1 MLPHNSHK
9 KICLFV
15 FFFLATLNS
24 MRDLNSPAR
33 NGTMLPAVRTT
44 ESQNWATREVCMH
57 FISLMVS
64 YRLPKWPNGK
74 ESSSQC
80 RRHGFDPWLG
90 RSPGEGNGNPPQ
102 HSCLENSMGRGAW
115 RATVHGVAELDMTEH
130 AHYITVQKCKVT
142 QLKSSRACFKFL
154 SAWLNGQRHSPSSC
168 ILCLSAEAHPL

>member
-1 MLPHNSHK
+1 MLMSMRASELPDATSQFPQKN
-9 KICLFV
+9 LVFF

-80 RRHGFDPWLG
+80 RRHRFDPWLG

-115 RATVHGVAELDMTEH
+115 RATVHGVA
-130 AHYITVQKCKVT
+130 
-142 QLKSSRACFKFL
+142 KS
-154 SAWLNGQRHSPSSC
+154 WT
-168 ILCLSAEAHPL
+168 